1 MIDLT
6 KNLAAVN
13 RRAKSSVIRELLK
26 LTNKPEIISFAG
38 GLPDPAAFPR
48 EAVMEICAK
57 VLRENAREALQ
68 YGETEGCPSLKAELV
83 RNLREDEGLVV
94 RPENILITTASQ
106 QSLDLAAKLF
116 IDASDPI
123 IVELPSYAGALQV
136 FKSYGGLMVGVK
148 SDDDGM
154 RMDDLEVKLEKLKKE
169 GEHYKFIYIIPDF
182 QNPSGITLSQER
194 REQMVRLSRE
204 YDVIILE
211 DSPYRKI
218 RFEGRSPDMLYKLD
232 TSGNVISLFT
242 FSKTFAPGFRL
253 GYIVGN
259 EAIIKRMA
267 ILKQS
272 MDLCSSPFAQ
282 LVAAE
287 FLRGGYYQEHVKKV
301 VRIYKAKKDHMLAAL
316 ARHMPE
322 GVTWTKPEGGLFLWL
337 RLPETM
343 DGDDLFSEALKENV
357 AYVVGSAFHCD
368 GAGRNTMRL
377 NFSYSTPEKIDEG
390 IKRLATVFKKNWKK

>member
-1 MIDLT
+1 
-6 KNLAAVN
+6 
-13 RRAKSSVIRELLK
+13 
-26 LTNKPEIISFAG
+26 
-38 GLPDPAAFPR
+38 
-48 EAVMEICAK
+48 
-57 VLRENAREALQ
+57 
-68 YGETEGCPSLKAELV
+68 
-83 RNLREDEGLVV
+83 
-94 RPENILITTASQ
+94 
-106 QSLDLAAKLF
+106 
-116 IDASDPI
+116 
-123 IVELPSYAGALQV
+123 LPSYAGALQV

-301 VRIYKAKKDHMLAAL
+301 VKIYKAKKDHMLAAL
-316 ARHMPE
+316 ARYMPE